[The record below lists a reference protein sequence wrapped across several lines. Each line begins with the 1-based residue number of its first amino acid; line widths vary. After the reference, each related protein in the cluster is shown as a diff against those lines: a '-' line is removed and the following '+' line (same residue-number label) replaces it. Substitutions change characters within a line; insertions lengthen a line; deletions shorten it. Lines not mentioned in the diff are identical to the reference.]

1 MSFPSSPARL
11 WPGAQAGIS
20 LIELLMFIVIVSV
33 GLAGILSVMNVT
45 TRASADPLLRKQAA
59 AIAESLLEEVELHPF
74 TYCDPDDALAAT
86 ATSSAGC
93 TGGLA
98 GSEDKLPLTFEG
110 VAPPETRY
118 ADPRFDNVSDYNG
131 FAMNNGIVDITN
143 TTIAGLESY
152 SASVTVTQV
161 GASPQ
166 FAGLSLPNEDVLQID
181 VRVTSGSNVDIT
193 VTGYRF
199 RYSPNVVP

>member
-1 MSFPSSPARL
+1 MFLRSSPVRF
-11 WPGAQAGIS
+11 WPRTQAGIS
-20 LIELLMFIVIVSV
+20 LIELVMFMVIISV

-59 AIAESLLEEVELHPF
+59 AIAESLLEEIELHPF

-98 GSEDKLPLTFEG
+98 GSEDKLPLTFESG
-110 VAPPETRY
+110 ETRY

-131 FAMNNGIVDITN
+131 FVMNNGIVDITS
-143 TTIAGLESY
+143 TTIAGLEAY
-152 SASVTVTQV
+152 SASVTITQV

-181 VRVTSGSNVDIT
+181 VRVTSGPNVDII

-199 RYSPNVVP
+199 RYSPNVLP